1 MSPTQSKATPKASSK
16 GKSKA
21 AATATHTED
30 VQASHAPLLIPT
42 PPPPPP
48 PATPASPV
56 VYEDISAIADP
67 DPNTEGTL
75 TKAELSALLVDHLG
89 INRRNAKT
97 MVDTFFE
104 LMSDTLIRGEELK
117 LSGFGN
123 FQVRAKNERPGRNPR
138 TGEPVAITPRHVVT
152 FHASAI
158 LKDMAQHSTLVPQAT
173 PRLPLGSERG

>member
-1 MSPTQSKATPKASSK
+1 MSPTQSKATPKANSR
-16 GKSKA
+16 GKA
-21 AATATHTED
+21 TAATATTHADE
-30 VQASHAPLLIPT
+30 VQAS
-42 PPPPPP
+42 
-48 PATPASPV
+48 SV
-56 VYEDISAIADP
+56 VREDISDIEAP
-67 DPNTEGTL
+67 GTEGTL
-75 TKAELSALLVDHLG
+75 TKAELSALLVDQLG

-104 LMSDTLIRGEELK
+104 LMSETLIRGEELK

-158 LKDMAQHSTLVPQAT
+158 LKDMAQHSTLVPPASH
-173 PRLPLGSERG
+173 LPLESKRG

>member
-1 MSPTQSKATPKASSK
+1 MSPTQSKATSKASSKGK

-30 VQASHAPLLIPT
+30 VQASHAPLLI

-158 LKDMAQHSTLVPQAT
+158 LKEMAQHSTLVPQAT
-173 PRLPLGSERG
+173 RLPLESKRG

>member
-1 MSPTQSKATPKASSK
+1 MSPTQSKATPKANSK

-21 AATATHTED
+21 TATTPHTDD
-30 VQASHAPLLIPT
+30 VQVG
-42 PPPPPP
+42 
-48 PATPASPV
+48 PV
-56 VYEDISAIADP
+56 VREDISDIENP
-67 DPNTEGTL
+67 STEGTL
-75 TKAELSALLVDHLG
+75 TKAELSALLVDELG

-104 LMSDTLIRGEELK
+104 LMSETLIRGEELK

-173 PRLPLGSERG
+173 RLPLESKRG